1 MFNNLN
7 CNSDK
12 LPQPKSITIS
22 LKEHQKTA
30 FTAMSIIE
38 EKGFINHKDLIVE
51 TNLGILAD
59 IPGSGK
65 SMMIISLIS
74 NKKIAPFHN
83 RVHYGSP
90 FVCLKDSNQEHF
102 IPTNLILVPN
112 RLVLQWKNYFQYCKN
127 LNVYSISTKKD
138 LINLK
143 KNISN
148 YDVLICSD
156 LKYKFL
162 YEKYQNIKWSRIII
176 DEVDTIKL
184 PSIISWNANFIWLV
198 TSYPEKL
205 IFTNKNFMRMIF
217 KNITNYIFNF
227 LIVKNSIEFIN
238 LSLNLPKVNNNI
250 INCKTPKEFY
260 LIQNYISTEVKEML
274 NANNI
279 NDAILKLNCN
289 VNTNKN
295 IFQIVTKNL
304 NEELHNKNL
313 EYEYYKNIITND
325 KKIHDNISK
334 IKEKISQIKIK
345 IESIKNKIYLMN
357 DEYCPICLDKYT
369 KPTVTKCCNNV
380 FCFKCIVTALNSQ
393 GTCPYCREKITL
405 NDLTVIDNNINK
417 KNEKDEL
424 GSKNENLLKILKD
437 NLDGRFMI
445 FSNYLET
452 FYNIQDY
459 LNDNKVNFAILSGTD
474 KNIKKNINLFD
485 KGKINVLMANVNNQG
500 LDLHMVT
507 DIIIYH
513 KLKDEIEENV
523 ISRSQRLGR
532 SKPLNVHYL
541 YFDNELDNIEN
552 NEITI

>member
-1 MFNNLN
+1 
-7 CNSDK
+7 
-12 LPQPKSITIS
+12 
-22 LKEHQKTA
+22 
-30 FTAMSIIE
+30 
-38 EKGFINHKDLIVE
+38 
-51 TNLGILAD
+51 
-59 IPGSGK
+59 
-65 SMMIISLIS
+65 
-74 NKKIAPFHN
+74 
-83 RVHYGSP
+83 
-90 FVCLKDSNQEHF
+90 
-102 IPTNLILVPN
+102 
-112 RLVLQWKNYFQYCKN
+112 
-127 LNVYSISTKKD
+127 
-138 LINLK
+138 
-143 KNISN
+143 
-148 YDVLICSD
+148 
-156 LKYKFL
+156 
-162 YEKYQNIKWSRIII
+162 
-176 DEVDTIKL
+176 
-184 PSIISWNANFIWLV
+184 
-198 TSYPEKL
+198 
-205 IFTNKNFMRMIF
+205 MIF

-238 LSLNLPKVNNNI
+238 LSLNLPK
-250 INCKTPKEFY
+250 INTNLVKCKTPKEFY
-260 LIQNYISTEVKEML
+260 LIQNYISNDIKEML

-313 EYEYYKNIITND
+313 EYDYYNNLITND
-325 KKIHDNISK
+325 KKIHDTAAK

-345 IESIKNKIYLMN
+345 IDSIKNKIYLMN

-405 NDLTVIDNNINK
+405 NDLTVIDNNITK
-417 KNEKDEL
+417 KQDMDEL
-424 GSKNENLLKILKD
+424 SSKNENLLKILKD

-459 LNDNKVNFAILSGTD
+459 LNDNKINFAILSGTD

-513 KLKDEIEENV
+513 KLKEEIEENV

-532 SKPLNVHYL
+532 SLPLNVHYL
-541 YFDNELDNIEN
+541 YFDNEIENMEN